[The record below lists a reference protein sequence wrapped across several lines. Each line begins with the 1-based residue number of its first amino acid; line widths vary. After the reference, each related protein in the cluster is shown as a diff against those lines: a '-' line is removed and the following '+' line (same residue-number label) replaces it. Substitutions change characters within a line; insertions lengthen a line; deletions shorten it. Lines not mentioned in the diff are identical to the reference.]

1 VSYLSIYLSLQ
12 RTFGITLGI
21 TILQN
26 GLKSRLP
33 TAFLQ
38 QFPSGVEVSYAIIPL
53 VKTLPEP
60 LQSQVEA
67 AFADSI
73 SKIWLWVVGLGG
85 AGFLMT
91 LPVQQMQLNTTLDE
105 KWGLENER
113 REEQSV
119 EGKLERGESPAV
131 DHEKSAGPSSSTPT
145 PA

>member
-1 VSYLSIYLSLQ
+1 MRTIE
-12 RTFGITLGI
+12 RTFGITLGT

-38 QFPSGVEVSYAIIPL
+38 QFPSGVEVSYAVIPL

-60 LQSQVEA
+60 LKSQVEA
-67 AFADSI
+67 DFADSI

-91 LPVQQMQLNTTLDE
+91 LLMQQMQLHTTLDE

-113 REEQSV
+113 REKQRV
-119 EGKLERGESPAV
+119 EGKLERGEYPESPAV
-131 DHEKSAGPSSSTPT
+131 DDEKSAGLSPLTPT
-145 PA
+145 LE